1 MFKVFYIE
9 KSCTQKYSHVRMS
22 ETGHLIK
29 SNICWPYL
37 NLSPQSALKL
47 ISDVFE
53 PQYCS

>member
-1 MFKVFYIE
+1 
-9 KSCTQKYSHVRMS
+9 MS
-22 ETGHLIK
+22 ETGQKNQIF
-29 SNICWPYL
+29 WPYL

>member
-1 MFKVFYIE
+1 MYKVFYID

-29 SNICWPYL
+29 SNIWPYL